1 MPRPPFQ
8 TPSLRAGRKGW
19 GNSIAEVLGV
29 SRREVVTKEIAKKK
43 KKREVVTYPEIHSP
57 NCHTVKSQ
65 TCALEEEKRS
75 PAHLVCSCVYVG
87 TVYTA
92 VYVHVGMHVY
102 LHF

>member
-1 MPRPPFQ
+1 M
-8 TPSLRAGRKGW
+8 
-19 GNSIAEVLGV
+19 
-29 SRREVVTKEIAKKK
+29 VTKEIAK

-102 LHF
+102 LHFKNLTNICNVHNAYYELDMV